1 MKAYPS
7 TEGILK
13 ILYMIILAHFA
24 GKYGTQSM
32 NESVFCWHGTLRWVK
47 VSLMVILG
55 RRASQ
60 TWGNW
65 YNLLLIWSGPKLFS
79 FRILMATTATTN
91 IFSVFNSADHRT
103 ENL

>member
-1 MKAYPS
+1 
-7 TEGILK
+7 
-13 ILYMIILAHFA
+13 
-24 GKYGTQSM
+24 M
-32 NESVFCWHGTLRWVK
+32 NESVFCWHGTLRCVK

-91 IFSVFNSADHRT
+91 IFSVLNSADHRT